1 MSMGEIVPTVPLGG
15 NNGFFGGDGLA
26 AFAGGALGAWF
37 GNGMMNGGWGNGGW
51 NRGGCGCNSGYGG
64 TPSIVVVGENGGG
77 HCSTA
82 ELDALSGI
90 QSSINGLGL
99 AVVQGQNA
107 SNLAACQGFSGVTA
121 ANAANTAQLQN
132 SMNQGFSG
140 LNTVIQGGDFGIQ
153 QSLCQ
158 GFNGLNT
165 AILSSSKD
173 AALQDCQSTGAIVKA
188 ISDCCCNTRAA
199 IAEQGQLTRDL
210 INQNTITGLQTA
222 LCDAKS
228 KIGSLESQAVLAA
241 SQAAQTAQVQ
251 HAIDRQ
257 SLQFGA
263 LLQAYRTGRI
273 DQRDSTDPATTA

>member
-1 MSMGEIVPTVPLGG
+1 MSMGDIVPTVPLGG

-51 NRGGCGCNSGYGG
+51 NRGGGCGCNGG
-64 TPSIVVVGENGGG
+64 GMTGPIVINADDGHG

-99 AVVQGQNA
+99 QLLQGQNA
-107 SNLAACQGFSGVTA
+107 SNLADCQGFSGVV
-121 ANAANTAQLQN
+121 NAT
-132 SMNQGFSG
+132 NQGFSG
-140 LNTVIQGGDFGIQ
+140 LNNVVTTGNAAIQ

-158 GFNGLNT
+158 GFGGLNT
-165 AILSSSKD
+165 AILGASKD
-173 AALQDCQSTGAIVKA
+173 IALQDCQSTGAIVKA
-188 ISDCCCNTRAA
+188 ISDCCCNTQRA

-263 LLQAYRTGRI
+263 VLSAYRTGRI
-273 DQRDSTDPATTA
+273 DERDSAAATPAA

>member
-37 GNGMMNGGWGNGGW
+37 GNGFMGGGWGNGGW
-51 NRGGCGCNSGYGG
+51 NRGGCGCNSGGYGG

-77 HCSTA
+77 HRDGCSYA
-82 ELDALSGI
+82 EMQILE
-90 QSSINGLGL
+90 
-99 AVVQGQNA
+99 GQNA
-107 SNLAACQGFSGVTA
+107 ANLAIAQGFAGSV
-121 ANAANTAQLQN
+121 NAA
-132 SMNQGFSG
+132 NQGFSG
-140 LNTVIQGGDFGIQ
+140 LQNTVNQGFNGVYNAITTGDANIQ

-165 AILSSSKD
+165 AILGASKD
-173 AALQDCQSTGAIVKA
+173 IALQDCQSTGAIVKA